1 MANLVKTFLLGE
13 LVKGLG
19 VTLKN
24 FFARKDTIYFPEEKN
39 AAIRAFPRLARA
51 TPLSER
57 RRALYCVQIV

>member
-13 LVKGLG
+13 LVKGMG

-24 FFARKDTIYFPEEKN
+24 FFARKDTIYFPEEKTPQSV
-39 AAIRAFPRLARA
+39 RFRGLHRA

-57 RRALYCVQIV
+57 RRALYCV

>member
-24 FFARKDTIYFPEEKN
+24 FFARKRHNLFPRREN
-39 AAIRAFPRLARA
+39 AAIRAFPRPARA

-57 RRALYCVQIV
+57 RRALYCV

>member
-24 FFARKDTIYFPEEKN
+24 FFARKDTILFPRREN
-39 AAIRAFPRLARA
+39 AAICAISRPACA

-57 RRALYCVQIV
+57 RRALYCV

>member
-24 FFARKDTIYFPEEKN
+24 FFARKDTIYFPEEKTPQSVRFRGLH
-39 AAIRAFPRLARA
+39 AQ

-57 RRALYCVQIV
+57 RRALYCV